1 MVNFVI
7 IPLTAQGWFSRI
19 ETGTE
24 LPIKEWFIVV
34 LRNDA

>member
-7 IPLTAQGWFSRI
+7 IHSTAQGWFSRI
-19 ETGTE
+19 EIRTE